1 MADSIVLFFVFL
13 KGFDDSFVGET
24 FNSFPSSYFK
34 KALIVYSGVFFFL
47 MFSLLN
53 GSNSVSTAQL
63 QIVLPRTSASEV

>member
-34 KALIVYSGVFFFL
+34 KALIVYSGGFFLDVFF
-47 MFSLLN
+47 SN

-63 QIVLPRTSASEV
+63 QIDLPRTSDSEV